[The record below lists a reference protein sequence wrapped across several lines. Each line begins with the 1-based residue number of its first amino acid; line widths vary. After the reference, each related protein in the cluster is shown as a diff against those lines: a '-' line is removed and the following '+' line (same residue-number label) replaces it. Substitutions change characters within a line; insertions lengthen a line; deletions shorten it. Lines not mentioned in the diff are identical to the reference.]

1 MNQSTQI
8 QNEAQRTPFNV
19 VGPDA
24 GLHQVVIVGG
34 GAGGLELATSLGDKL
49 GKKGLVAVTLIEKV
63 THPFLE
69 ATPARNRGRQYGP
82 QYL

>member
-24 GLHQVVIVGG
+24 GLHQVVIVGVSQYSKSDEPVDLFPQDTSGDFETKLSHGDIG
-34 GAGGLELATSLGDKL
+34 GSF
-49 GKKGLVAVTLIEKV
+49 VTPDISV
-63 THPFLE
+63 
-69 ATPARNRGRQYGP
+69 
-82 QYL
+82 